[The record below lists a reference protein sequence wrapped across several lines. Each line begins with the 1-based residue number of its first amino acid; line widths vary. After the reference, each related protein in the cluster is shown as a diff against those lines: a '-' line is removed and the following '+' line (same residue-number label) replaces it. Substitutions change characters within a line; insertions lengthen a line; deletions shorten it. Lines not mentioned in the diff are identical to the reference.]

1 MPNSDS
7 HGPTTSAEQVNK
19 VIHINVSGIKFE
31 TTLGVLRKF
40 PTTLLGSSDLENFFD
55 STAEE
60 YFFDR
65 HRQSFEA
72 IMYFYQTGG
81 LLHVPCHVDPEIF
94 RQELYYFKIHDLIL
108 KSLPK
113 PISHEK
119 EMDLPANPVLRTLWK
134 LLEYPQSSVA
144 AKALAVLEIIVIV
157 LAVAAFCIE
166 TLPQFHE
173 SIRKGWRRDNIAAI
187 FFSIE
192 ASCMVIFTVEFLL
205 RVISCP
211 NKLEFCKGILNIIDL
226 ITIMPFYVTLT
237 LQNDAALDSFVVLRV
252 VRLARVFRILKLSRH
267 SRGLITLGLALR
279 ASLRELALLFF
290 FLLIGIVLFS
300 SGVYYA
306 DLTNDDTQF
315 TSILDGFWWAVIT
328 MTTVGYG
335 DDVPRSTWGKIVG
348 GMCAVSGV
356 LMIALPVPV
365 IVSNFNYYYQHQ
377 GPSRVGQDGSEQ
389 VDNLAE
395 LWNKGI
401 CVVKEGVTTTQTS
414 LMAAGKLITAVMLNQ
429 EEDIKQNGDG
439 EPKVKKSRWYSKPK
453 RGR

>member
-1 MPNSDS
+1 
-7 HGPTTSAEQVNK
+7 
-19 VIHINVSGIKFE
+19 
-31 TTLGVLRKF
+31 
-40 PTTLLGSSDLENFFD
+40 
-55 STAEE
+55 
-60 YFFDR
+60 
-65 HRQSFEA
+65 
-72 IMYFYQTGG
+72 
-81 LLHVPCHVDPEIF
+81 
-94 RQELYYFKIHDLIL
+94 
-108 KSLPK
+108 
-113 PISHEK
+113 
-119 EMDLPANPVLRTLWK
+119 
-134 LLEYPQSSVA
+134 
-144 AKALAVLEIIVIV
+144 
-157 LAVAAFCIE
+157 
-166 TLPQFHE
+166 
-173 SIRKGWRRDNIAAI
+173 
-187 FFSIE
+187 
-192 ASCMVIFTVEFLL
+192 
-205 RVISCP
+205 
-211 NKLEFCKGILNIIDL
+211 
-226 ITIMPFYVTLT
+226 MPFYVTLT

-439 EPKVKKSRWYSKPK
+439 EPKVKKNRWYSKPRRSK
-453 RGR
+453 